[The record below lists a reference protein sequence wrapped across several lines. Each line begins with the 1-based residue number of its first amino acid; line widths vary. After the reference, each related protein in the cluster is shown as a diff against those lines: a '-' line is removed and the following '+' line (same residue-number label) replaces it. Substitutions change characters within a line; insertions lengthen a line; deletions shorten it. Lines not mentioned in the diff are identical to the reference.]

1 VRRGEKQAT
10 SFRRRFPPFP
20 LQSGGRFGAGEDGE
34 RGLRL
39 PWYILSTKGSLVPIG
54 GGRRAEATL
63 LLWNKCLQLFLCLAG
78 EFFDASGEL
87 QWYVLD
93 GFGELSF
100 LSDLVELGLGWIFC
114 QASLVW
120 DLLLGAGLQWCFL
133 SERCTSRLS
142 FVGGLT
148 LAISFLF
155 SFVCVEVQISCV
167 LLWGL
172 CNFLV
177 KRGAESVSYNIPGWR
192 SLDAFA
198 GFVFTGFLYLQGVF
212 FWRFVSTDSMK
223 PGWFLPTTCVGGSAP
238 LLGAPS
244 AGVLRVLAATGV
256 SDFSKA
262 GVAMAIG
269 HLWKPGRSVPRKH
282 VIDVLLKT
290 AIKSFV
296 SSPVG
301 GSAPGHGFRSSVARN
316 TGRGLQ
322 GPECI
327 FYFYQGCLCMSCNHQ
342 NLE

>member
-1 VRRGEKQAT
+1 
-10 SFRRRFPPFP
+10 
-20 LQSGGRFGAGEDGE
+20 
-34 RGLRL
+34 L

-63 LLWNKCLQLFLCLAG
+63 LLWNKCLQLLLCLAG

-87 QWYVLD
+87 QWSVLD

-238 LLGAPS
+238 LQGAPS
-244 AGVLRVLAATGV
+244 AGVLGILAATGAF
-256 SDFSKA
+256 DFSKA
-262 GVAMAIG
+262 GDAMAIG
-269 HLWKPGRSVPRKH
+269 HLWKSGVQCQESMSWMCYSRRRLKVMSLRRLGDRLQTKDSGRRWRGTPGDGYKDLNVFLIFIK
-282 VIDVLLKT
+282 DV
-290 AIKSFV
+290 FV
-296 SSPVG
+296 
-301 GSAPGHGFRSSVARN
+301 
-316 TGRGLQ
+316 
-322 GPECI
+322 
-327 FYFYQGCLCMSCNHQ
+327 
-342 NLE
+342 